1 MPADIQTTTLDN
13 GLRVTTIGLSHL
25 HTASISMFVKVGS
38 RFESPADN
46 GLSHFVEHMLFRG
59 TAEYPSSRELSV
71 AIESLGSS
79 LHAETGRDL
88 SVYQL
93 SVEPDFVAPAMAV
106 MAQVVSRPRF
116 TDIELE
122 RNLILEEMIADYD
135 EDGVE
140 VNGDDIARGL
150 LFGEHPLGQRIIGPE
165 DNVRRFT
172 EADIRRHF
180 GRHYTARNM
189 HLCVAG
195 PVAAAAVA
203 ASART
208 YFGHI
213 ASGADMTAQAPTFDR
228 DGVAYRHVNDAG
240 SQTSVHL
247 LFRSIA
253 DMDDAYLPSV
263 ALRRALDDGMST
275 PLHYELCDQRGLAY
289 EISAGIEPL
298 ADVALFDIT
307 GATSQAKVPQLIGGI
322 LAILDRFRERLID
335 ADELVR
341 IKRRY
346 RYELASITDDSFAM
360 ANMLCSPTLYYQP
373 RSIEARLAAMNAITE
388 ADIQRAALTIFQPE
402 RLVVAVV
409 GPLSRARKGEVRE
422 HVLGWR

>member
-1 MPADIQTTTLDN
+1 MPADILTTELDN
-13 GLRVTTIGLSHL
+13 GLRVTSIGLPHL
-25 HTASISMFVKVGS
+25 HTASLSVFVKVGS

-59 TAEYPSSRELSV
+59 TSEHPSSRELSV

-88 SVYQL
+88 SVYHL
-93 SVEPDFVAPAMAV
+93 AVEPDFVAPATKLLADV
-106 MAQVVSRPRF
+106 LSRPRF
-116 TDIELE
+116 ADIELE
-122 RNLILEEMIADYD
+122 RSLILEEMLADYD

-150 LFGEHPLGQRIIGPE
+150 LFGDHPLGQRIIGPE
-165 DNVRRFT
+165 GNVRRFT

-180 GRHYTARNM
+180 ARHYTAHNM
-189 HLCVAG
+189 HVCVSG
-195 PVAAAAVA
+195 PVSAAQVQDCVRA
-203 ASART
+203 

-213 ASGADMTAQAPTFDR
+213 APGDPLEVSAPVLAQQ
-228 DGVAYRHVNDAG
+228 GVHYRHVDDSG

-247 LFRSIA
+247 LFHSIP
-253 DMDDAYLPSV
+253 DMAREYLASV

-275 PLHYELCDQRGLAY
+275 PLHFELCDQRGLAY

-307 GATSQAKVPQLIGGI
+307 GATSQAKVPQLIDG
-322 LAILDRFRERLID
+322 LLTMLDRFREQPIS
-335 ADELVR
+335 AAELTR

-346 RYELASITDDSFAM
+346 RYDLASIMDDAYAM
-360 ANMLCSPTLYYQP
+360 SNMLCSPALYYQP
-373 RSIEARLAAMNAITE
+373 RTIAERLEEMDAMTA
-388 ADIQRAALTIFQPE
+388 ADIQAVARTIFRPE

-422 HVLGWR
+422 RVYGWQ